1 MSARAFDA
9 ILCQTTYTPEV
20 LDFLGCCLS
29 ITASDHIASGEE
41 HHEDYSAI
49 LVQLNVA
56 KRFWNKPYSDLYT
69 TMLTEYGMIV
79 IALYRR
85 DRYTGLPFVY
95 TAPSPL
101 DKVVNTDKMF
111 VITNYP
117 CNKLSAKYMQ
127 KESSARHFN
136 LNDAKIPSLDNKVGE
151 SKET

>member
-41 HHEDYSAI
+41 SHQDYSAI

-56 KRFWNKPYSDLYT
+56 KEFWNKPYANLYT

-101 DKVVNTDKMF
+101 DKVFNTDKMF
-111 VITNYP
+111 AITNYP
-117 CNKLSAKYMQ
+117 CNKRSAVYMQ

-136 LNDAKIPSLDNKVGE
+136 LHDDKIPSSDKVGE
-151 SKET
+151 TKI